1 MECIRSTYFY
11 YWLSNLCKP
20 GSQPRLAK
28 PSGSFL
34 PLCGSLCYFH
44 LSLHSRFLICLS
56 LTLLACMYSVPS
68 LISVGWIVESVNL
81 PMPTYI
87 LQYDAPLSLFYSFHQ
102 FFRIQ
107 NVFVYYLH
115 WYISYNNFL
124 FIWWTICD
132 RQILHIYSVY
142 CHSVIL
148 CRTPPLGADPPA
160 PRCGPMPAKRI
171 QRSMT
176 LFQQAPTGTTPAHLR
191 CSHNRSYGK
200 NVLFC
205 HVPSGVELRGLMS
218 IWCFQWE

>member
-1 MECIRSTYFY
+1 MECICSFYFY

-68 LISVGWIVESVNL
+68 LISVGWIVESVNH
-81 PMPTYI
+81 PMPTCI

-107 NVFVYYLH
+107 NVFVYSILLYSHLH
-115 WYISYNNFL
+115 WFTSFDNFL
-124 FIWWTICD
+124 FIQWTFTT
-132 RQILHIYSVY
+132 RKHAM
-142 CHSVIL
+142 
-148 CRTPPLGADPPA
+148 G
-160 PRCGPMPAKRI
+160 
-171 QRSMT
+171 
-176 LFQQAPTGTTPAHLR
+176 TGWKHP
-191 CSHNRSYGK
+191 
-200 NVLFC
+200 
-205 HVPSGVELRGLMS
+205 
-218 IWCFQWE
+218 

>member
-1 MECIRSTYFY
+1 
-11 YWLSNLCKP
+11 
-20 GSQPRLAK
+20 
-28 PSGSFL
+28 
-34 PLCGSLCYFH
+34 
-44 LSLHSRFLICLS
+44 
-56 LTLLACMYSVPS
+56 MYSVPS
-68 LISVGWIVESVNL
+68 LISVGWIVESVNH
-81 PMPTYI
+81 PMPTCI

-176 LFQQAPTGTTPAHLR
+176 LFQQAPTSTTPAHLR

>member
-68 LISVGWIVESVNL
+68 LISVGWIVESVNS
-81 PMPTYI
+81 PMSTCI
-87 LQYDAPLSLFYSFHQ
+87 LQIMHHWAYFITLISSFGYKMHLCM
-102 FFRIQ
+102 
-107 NVFVYYLH
+107 VPYLH
-115 WYISYNNFL
+115 WFISFDIFL
-124 FIWWTICD
+124 FIWWTVCD
-132 RQILHIYSVY
+132 RQILHSYSVC

-148 CRTPPLGADPPA
+148 C
-160 PRCGPMPAKRI
+160 
-171 QRSMT
+171 S
-176 LFQQAPTGTTPAHLR
+176 F
-191 CSHNRSYGK
+191 SHASANIHKY
-200 NVLFC
+200 
-205 HVPSGVELRGLMS
+205 
-218 IWCFQWE
+218 I